1 MLKTFFTRVY
11 ENANQLNRRNI
22 IALARRARSSTN
34 GSGVSLLDLGCD
46 DGVWTKK
53 LADAAGANE
62 MHGVEIVEEAATKAA
77 ANGVNVKRLDLSQP
91 MKELPS
97 NTFDLIHANQ
107 VIEHVPSVDTFV
119 SEVYRLLKP
128 GGWAVVSTE
137 NGSSWHNVFAAT
149 MGWQIF
155 SLTNV
160 SSLKAGLGNPFA
172 IQRGGTPYTGTWT
185 HKTIFN
191 YRGLIEMFEAHGFKN
206 VEIAGAGYFP
216 LPAILGRLDPRHSA
230 FITVFAQ
237 K

>member
-22 IALARRARSSTN
+22 IGLARRARRD
-34 GSGVSLLDLGCD
+34 GGRVSLLDLGCD
-46 DGVWTKK
+46 DGLWTRR
-53 LADAAGANE
+53 LADAVGAGE
-62 MHGVEIVEEAATKAA
+62 MHGVEIVEEAARKAA
-77 ANGVNVKRLDLSQP
+77 QNGVSVKALDLSRP
-91 MKELPS
+91 MPELPS
-97 NTFDLIHANQ
+97 EAFDLVHANQ
-107 VIEHVPSVDTFV
+107 VIEHVPNVDLFV

-128 GGWAVVSTE
+128 GGYAVISTE
-137 NGSSWHNVFAAT
+137 NGSSWHNVFAAA

-191 YRGLIEMFEAHGFKN
+191 YRGLIEMFEAHGFRS
-206 VEIAGAGYFP
+206 VEVAGAGYFP
-216 LPAILGRLDPRHSA
+216 LPAILGKADPRHSA
-230 FITVFAQ
+230 FITAFAQ